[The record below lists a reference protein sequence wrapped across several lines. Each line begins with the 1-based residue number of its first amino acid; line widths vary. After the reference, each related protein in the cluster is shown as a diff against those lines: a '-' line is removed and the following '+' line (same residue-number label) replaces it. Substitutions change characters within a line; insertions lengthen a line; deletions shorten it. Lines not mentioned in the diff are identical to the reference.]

1 MDEEG
6 ALACSENRTSL
17 RILEFVFGIF
27 EDDVY
32 DKVERLLR
40 HLT

>member
-27 EDDVY
+27 EDDGTFIKASY
-32 DKVERLLR
+32 LI
-40 HLT
+40 T